1 MIRINIKATGSVM
14 LTGEVRGFVEEKVG
28 KLGKLLDPSDQTILA
43 EVEVGSVS
51 QSRTGDSYRAEI
63 NLTFAGGFVRAEA
76 TRETLHTA
84 LDAAVDDAQR
94 EIRHTRTKHRDLMRR
109 GAAKFK
115 DFLRYFNRSE

>member
-1 MIRINIKATGSVM
+1 MIRINIKATGSVL
-14 LTGEVRGFVEEKVG
+14 LTGEVRRFVEEKVG
-28 KLGKLLDPSDQTILA
+28 KLGKLLDPSDQTVLV

-76 TRETLHTA
+76 TRETLHAA
-84 LDAAVDDAQR
+84 LDDAQR

-115 DFLRYFNRSE
+115 DFLRYFNRGK